1 MIIAEAEICNWNLS
15 CRRVF
20 DSGQM
25 KRRFLR
31 GDQWVGLYHWFPRS
45 LTLQLWVLVFYA
57 EVVFSYIL
65 SPLPLRIWRFI
76 GSVCKV
82 RTQDPE
88 NFGWRGQVFGICL
101 AWSLLRMLPNKMSSR
116 GLHAR
121 NHLLETLSFVP
132 ALSGCYVSSLLFC
145 NLISSCLRVYFLW
158 ILCSQSSA
166 LRNSYLS
173 TSGEAAVGRGNRL

>member
-1 MIIAEAEICNWNLS
+1 
-15 CRRVF
+15 
-20 DSGQM
+20 M

>member
-1 MIIAEAEICNWNLS
+1 
-15 CRRVF
+15 
-20 DSGQM
+20 M

-132 ALSGCYVSSLLFC
+132 ALAWMPRNNFVIGNETSIGMKVSKRQSLGLKPIM
-145 NLISSCLRVYFLW
+145 NLNTFRGGHEMLLHFKYF
-158 ILCSQSSA
+158 
-166 LRNSYLS
+166 
-173 TSGEAAVGRGNRL
+173 